1 MHTAYTH
8 TQIRP
13 PSWRSL
19 IVFRT
24 RIKVAAAVFPLNFF
38 IGQNLIRPKREGTHT
53 RTYTHGYTPS
63 HTHLYE
69 IDSTVSSLLL
79 RLCTLFGKRFQMQI
93 LLAQGNVLAGSFRF
107 AQCMQIKI
115 NSICCKPS
123 KSGNH
128 FQFFVS
134 LLARSTTSH
143 PTSLPASCSACL
155 YLSLPTAAHTFS
167 TVPQYF
173 T

>member
-53 RTYTHGYTPS
+53 HEYTPS
-63 HTHLYE
+63 HGYTH
-69 IDSTVSSLLL
+69 
-79 RLCTLFGKRFQMQI
+79 TLIYMK
-93 LLAQGNVLAGSFRF
+93 
-107 AQCMQIKI
+107 
-115 NSICCKPS
+115 
-123 KSGNH
+123 
-128 FQFFVS
+128 
-134 LLARSTTSH
+134 
-143 PTSLPASCSACL
+143 
-155 YLSLPTAAHTFS
+155 
-167 TVPQYF
+167 
-173 T
+173 